1 LSDQK
6 GNLGATEWLTAGGVG
21 ISDESVM
28 IELKLGS
35 NAGLLEKL
43 ALRKIAVA
51 MASKLEIA
59 DSDQELDEA
68 VAAFYAERK
77 LFDSQQIFEWR
88 HSLRLAAAA
97 LREYVRETLHVRK
110 LREKLVSDESVRE
123 RFGMNPHQYAR
134 VDAEVFVFSSDGAA
148 REFVLAVRENETEP
162 IHGARRR
169 ITRRYASQEA
179 GALIFSA
186 EPGDLV
192 GPVEIDYQCFEVYR
206 LLRRERPVL
215 DSRLE
220 RQIRDELFDELLRV
234 ELTRDPIKFLA

>member
-1 LSDQK
+1 
-6 GNLGATEWLTAGGVG
+6 
-21 ISDESVM
+21 M

-88 HSLRLAAAA
+88 HSLRLAEAA

-110 LREKLVSDESVRE
+110 LRETLVSDESVRE

-134 VDAEVFVFSSDGAA
+134 AEAEVFIFSSDGAA

-169 ITRRYASQEA
+169 IIRRYASQEGWRA
-179 GALIFSA
+179 DLLCRTGRSRG
-186 EPGDLV
+186 PG
-192 GPVEIDYQCFEVYR
+192 
-206 LLRRERPVL
+206 
-215 DSRLE
+215 
-220 RQIRDELFDELLRV
+220 RDRSSMPRGLP
-234 ELTRDPIKFLA
+234 TAAS